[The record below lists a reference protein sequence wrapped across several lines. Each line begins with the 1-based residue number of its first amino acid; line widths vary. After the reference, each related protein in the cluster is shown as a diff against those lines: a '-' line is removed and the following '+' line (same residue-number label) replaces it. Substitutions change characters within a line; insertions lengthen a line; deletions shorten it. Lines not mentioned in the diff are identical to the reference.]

1 MKRVWVID
9 GQLAPLGSQE
19 ARTIQDS
26 PGPFIHVLPHQYK
39 RNTSFPRP
47 DKSNLEG
54 FMTALV

>member
-9 GQLAPLGSQE
+9 GQLTPLGSQE